1 MRRPVKAAAAAMA
14 GALALGACSA
24 HGGGTARDKTA
35 RLNAALAASL
45 PSSARFDL
53 GKPSYDLWRHK
64 NLQDGTVMQAFG
76 FDSVNKRL
84 YVAQVSGASGSDAR
98 GDLTVTQ
105 LDFSGKKLGYM
116 HLKGFGHGVSIGVE
130 PSGSSAY
137 LWTETDAVKYT
148 DSDGKVTTR
157 GKNIGRFKFVNKG
170 TVTNSSS
177 GLTKYTPVSGQSNV
191 TPAIDPINNRIA
203 MRYKKDGKF
212 RIAVWKLS
220 DLKAR
225 NYGARLVDIAQ
236 PATVKQDFQGY
247 TLYGRYLYLFNG
259 TAYSASNP
267 KPGNSYISAVDLNT
281 GKLVGKPVFTQAG
294 STLSYREPEGL
305 AIYKAGT
312 QLRLFLGFASGS
324 SGARQANLFY
334 KKDLA

>member
-1 MRRPVKAAAAAMA
+1 MRRPVQAGAAAMA

-24 HGGGTARDKTA
+24 HGDGAKGDRTA

-45 PSSARFDL
+45 PSSQRFDL

-64 NLQDGTVMQAFG
+64 NLQDGTVMQSFAF
-76 FDSVNKRL
+76 DAAHKRL
-84 YVAQVSGASGSDAR
+84 YVAQVSGASGSEAR

-116 HLKGFGHGVSIGVE
+116 RLKGFGHGVSIGVE

-137 LWTETDAVKYT
+137 LWTETDAVKFT
-148 DSDGKVTTR
+148 DSTGKTTTR
-157 GKNIGRFKFVNKG
+157 GKNLARFKFVNKS
-170 TVTNSSS
+170 TVTNTSSA
-177 GLTKYTPVSGQSNV
+177 LTKYTPVSGQSNA
-191 TPAIDPINNRIA
+191 TPAIDPINDRLA
-203 MRYKKDGKF
+203 MRYKKGGQF
-212 RIAVWKLS
+212 RVAVWKLS
-220 DLKAR
+220 DVKAR
-225 NYGARLVDIAQ
+225 NYGAKLVDIAQ
-236 PATVKQDFQGY
+236 PATVKPDFQGY

-267 KPGNSYISAVDLNT
+267 KPGNSYVSAVDLNT
-281 GKLVGKPVFTQAG
+281 GKVVGKPVFTQAG

-305 AIYKAGT
+305 AIYKAGS

-334 KKDLA
+334 KKDLV